1 MTTDIVDRLRAL
13 RGPWIGDGINPAI
26 NAYEVADE
34 IERLRTRLEID
45 PGHQYDGIATR
56 DVTIKLLELEA
67 AKQRARERELCRIC
81 AEAYQVVGSMLSD
94 IGRFGTG
101 VGTKILDNLS
111 QQKLVHDDVLPW
123 PSFSSAPIT
132 PQRAVQSMADAGL
145 SWFQKKPAEPWNGRC
160 KPCGGEM
167 KPGRAIAETLTGVP
181 DFPDGEVCTVSAG
194 GPGRL
199 IDCLKC
205 SACGWSVTI
214 PEPTK
219 TASGLQPERSDR
231 MDKL

>member
-1 MTTDIVDRLRAL
+1 MLEHC
-13 RGPWIGDGINPAI
+13 P
-26 NAYEVADE
+26 DE
-34 IERLRTRLEID
+34 
-45 PGHQYDGIATR
+45 
-56 DVTIKLLELEA
+56 
-67 AKQRARERELCRIC
+67 
-81 AEAYQVVGSMLSD
+81 M
-94 IGRFGTG
+94 
-101 VGTKILDNLS
+101 
-111 QQKLVHDDVLPW
+111 
-123 PSFSSAPIT
+123 T
-132 PQRAVQSMADAGL
+132 PQQAVQNMQDAGL
-145 SWFQKKPAEPWNGRC
+145 SWFQKKPAEPWDGRC

-167 KPGRAIAETLTGVP
+167 KPGQAIAETLTGVP

-231 MDKL
+231 MDKER